1 MATRSEVY
9 ILPLGKLPVTTCQW
23 HVGPRLH
30 FFFSLF
36 QKKKWS
42 LGPTCHWHARSCFT
56 FIQKKPLL
64 ACSYMSLACS
74 EFVLLLPKKN
84 ASLALHGIGTPRSIL
99 PKTPT
104 RGTCA
109 KGANI
114 VFLLWFFI
122 LGEFICRSLWSHS
135 RQPRWSEHLQCWRG
149 QKKGRMSMAM
159 ECRGGNNCCSTFRLY

>member
-9 ILPLGKLPVTTCQW
+9 ILPLGAIASNYVSMTCRTKAPLLFFLCFKKRSGALVL
-23 HVGPRLH
+23 HVIDTLGVVLLL
-30 FFFSLF
+30 S
-36 QKKKWS
+36 KKK
-42 LGPTCHWHARSCFT
+42 T
-56 FIQKKPLL
+56 LL

-114 VFLLWFFI
+114 VFLL
-122 LGEFICRSLWSHS
+122 
-135 RQPRWSEHLQCWRG
+135 
-149 QKKGRMSMAM
+149 
-159 ECRGGNNCCSTFRLY
+159 

>member
-1 MATRSEVY
+1 MTCRTKASLLFFFVSKKEVEPWSYMSLTRSE
-9 ILPLGKLPVTTCQW
+9 
-23 HVGPRLH
+23 
-30 FFFSLF
+30 LF
-36 QKKKWS
+36 YFYPKK
-42 LGPTCHWHARSCFT
+42 T
-56 FIQKKPLL
+56 LL

-84 ASLALHGIGTPRSIL
+84 ASLALQGIGTPRSIL

>member
-1 MATRSEVY
+1 MTCRTKAPLLFFLCFKKRSGALVLHV
-9 ILPLGKLPVTTCQW
+9 IDTLGVVL
-23 HVGPRLH
+23 LL
-30 FFFSLF
+30 S
-36 QKKKWS
+36 KKK
-42 LGPTCHWHARSCFT
+42 T
-56 FIQKKPLL
+56 LL

>member
-1 MATRSEVY
+1 M
-9 ILPLGKLPVTTCQW
+9 TC
-23 HVGPRLH
+23 RTKASLL
-30 FFFSLF
+30 FFFVS
-36 QKKKWS
+36 KKEVEPW
-42 LGPTCHWHARSCFT
+42 
-56 FIQKKPLL
+56 
-64 ACSYMSLACS
+64 SYMSLTRS
-74 EFVLLLPKKN
+74 ELFYFYPKKNPASLLLHVIGMLGVRFTFTKKKN